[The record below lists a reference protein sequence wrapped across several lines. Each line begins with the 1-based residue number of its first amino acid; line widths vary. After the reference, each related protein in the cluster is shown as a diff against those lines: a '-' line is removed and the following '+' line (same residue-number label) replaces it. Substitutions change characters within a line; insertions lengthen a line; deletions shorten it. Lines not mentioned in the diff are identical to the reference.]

1 MPPLLRCDDLSVRF
15 NVRGGV
21 IDAVS
26 NVHLAVSRGE
36 CLGVLGESGSGKSQC
51 FLAIM
56 GLLSGNGSAS
66 GSVSFDGQEILNAPR
81 KALDRIRSQKTKVC
95 DYDMCRRA
103 DITVISRGDP
113 TEMEAWAERILRIAK
128 GIRND

>member
-1 MPPLLRCDDLSVRF
+1 MRPLLRCEDLNVRF

-26 NVHLAVSRGE
+26 NVHLTVSRGE

-56 GLLSGNGSAS
+56 GLLSRNGSAT
-66 GSVSFDGQEILNAPR
+66 GSVWFDGREIWTGSGAGRLPWYSRTQCPGSPR
-81 KALDRIRSQKTKVC
+81 SCV
-95 DYDMCRRA
+95 
-103 DITVISRGDP
+103 
-113 TEMEAWAERILRIAK
+113 
-128 GIRND
+128 